1 MSRLKFV
8 VIPSKNDYEEY
19 SENVVSR
26 IKEVNNCSA
35 ELDTNYRESLK
46 MRIDKYKKN
55 NKNIITIGLSEIEHD
70 TIMIHF
76 IGSRPKT
83 MECDEFITLLESY
96 DDEDEDEENSV
107 DNSSSSSESSDEDV
121 GNMFQK
127 QSSNKKIINET
138 KTKTKAKTKTKNT
151 NEDKDEDEGDAEG
164 EDDACIIC

>member
-19 SENVVSR
+19 SENIVLR

-76 IGSRPKT
+76 NGSRPKT

-96 DDEDEDEENSV
+96 DTNDEDDDEDDEDEHVSGD
-107 DNSSSSSESSDEDV
+107 DSSSSESSDDDI

-127 QSSNKKIINET
+127 KSSNKKVINNT
-138 KTKTKAKTKTKNT
+138 NTKPKTKTDN
-151 NEDKDEDEGDAEG
+151 DDEEEGD
-164 EDDACIIC
+164 DDNCIIC

>member
-26 IKEVNNCSA
+26 IKNVNDCSA

-46 MRIDKYKKN
+46 TRIDKYKKN

-76 IGSRPKT
+76 NGSRPKT

-96 DDEDEDEENSV
+96 DEDEDEDVSG
-107 DNSSSSSESSDEDV
+107 DDSSSSESSDDDI

-127 QSSNKKIINET
+127 KSSNKKVINDTNT
-138 KTKTKAKTKTKNT
+138 KTKTKTDN
-151 NEDKDEDEGDAEG
+151 NHEECDEGD
-164 EDDACIIC
+164 DDNCIIC